1 MLKNRGIA
9 FKLVLFILFSEI
21 AIFTFI
27 FGYNYLVSRR
37 IIEKNIE
44 QNARNLVM
52 ATVNRIDSAL
62 RAVEKI
68 PKNLLYILEDLP
80 LTGVEVKDLLRTV
93 VENNPDIYGAAI
105 ALEPYAYS
113 KDKLCFAPYYCRSGG
128 KLKFTYLDCDSY
140 TWDWYRIPKE
150 VNHAV
155 WSEPYYDEGA
165 GNRMMST
172 FSVPFY
178 KSVKG
183 KKRFMG
189 VITADISLTWLKKI
203 VSSIKIAQT
212 GYGFLISK
220 NGRFVTHPQTN
231 LIMNETVFS
240 VAKATNN
247 INLQKIGREMT
258 EGKSGFAPFT
268 SMRTG
273 KKCWIGYAPLS
284 TSNWS
289 LGILF
294 PQDELMSDITD
305 LNHAVWALSVGGF
318 LILMVVIIIIAG
330 SITRPLRALS
340 KATEGIATGD
350 LDVELPQIRSQDE
363 VGVLAESFKQMEDSL
378 KQYIKDL
385 TETTAAKE
393 RIESELYVARDI
405 QMGMLPTVPPPFPDI
420 ALFDIYAT
428 LEPAREV
435 GGDLYNFFF
444 MDDDH
449 LCFAV
454 GDVAGKGVPAALFMT
469 VTQTL
474 IKTKGIKGLSPGEI
488 LESVNKDLSL
498 ENPSFMFV
506 TLFVG
511 ILHIRT
517 GALQFS
523 SGGHN
528 PPYIIR
534 ADGKIEAMEL
544 TGGIP
549 LGIVEDFSYQ
559 SKMTG
564 LKKDDTI
571 FLYTDG
577 VTEAMNEKHEL
588 FSSARLEEDLLG
600 LKDKPV
606 EQMAGGIMESIEAF
620 SRGTP
625 QTDDITILLLRF
637 YGEAG

>member
-1 MLKNRGIA
+1 VLKNRGIA
-9 FKLVLFILFSEI
+9 FKLVLLILFSEI

-44 QNARNLVM
+44 RNARNLVM
-52 ATVNRIDSAL
+52 ATVNRIDSTL

-68 PKNLLYILEDLP
+68 PKNLLHLMEDLP
-80 LTGVEVKDLLRTV
+80 LTRVELKDLLRAAVRNT
-93 VENNPDIYGAAI
+93 PDIYGATVAF
-105 ALEPYAYS
+105 EPDAYG
-113 KDKLCFAPYYCRSGG
+113 KDRVCFAPYYCKSGG
-128 KLKFTYLDCDSY
+128 KLKFTDLDCDSY
-140 TWDWYRIPKE
+140 KWDWYRIPKE
-150 VNHAV
+150 VNHPV

-165 GNRMMST
+165 GNIMMST
-172 FSVPFY
+172 YSVPFY
-178 KSVKG
+178 RTVSG

-189 VITADISLTWLKKI
+189 VITADISLAWLKKT

-220 NGRFVTHPQTN
+220 NGRFVTHPETN

-240 VAKATNN
+240 VGKAKHNV
-247 INLQKIGREMT
+247 NLLKIGKEMT

-268 SMRTG
+268 SIRTG

-284 TSNWS
+284 TTNWS

-294 PQDELMSDITD
+294 PQDELMADITD

-318 LILMVVIIIIAG
+318 VVLLAVIIIIAG
-330 SITRPLRALS
+330 SITKPLRVLAQ
-340 KATEGIATGD
+340 ATEGISTGD
-350 LDVELPQIRSQDE
+350 LDVELPKINSKDE
-363 VGVLAESFKQMEDSL
+363 VGVLTESFTHMEVSL

-393 RIESELYVARDI
+393 RIESELHVARDI
-405 QMGMLPTVPPPFPDI
+405 QMGMLPKGFLPFPDI

-474 IKTKGIKGLSPGEI
+474 VKTKGVKGLSPGEI
-488 LESVNKDLSL
+488 LQCVNKDLSS
-498 ENPSFMFV
+498 ENPSLMFV

-559 SKMTG
+559 SKKTC
-564 LKKDDTI
+564 LKKDDTV

-588 FSSARLEEDLLG
+588 FSSTRLEEDLIVLR
-600 LKDKPV
+600 DKPV
-606 EQMAGGIMESIEAF
+606 EQIAGGIMERIEAF
-620 SRGTP
+620 SREAP
-625 QTDDITILLLRF
+625 KTDDVTMLLLRF
-637 YGEAG
+637 YGEE